1 MLSGNFLKPGAERT
15 TQQVS
20 GSVVHKGAVAVAD
33 KGVQG
38 EYGGEGGQNT
48 TARQWGPAG
57 ASERP
62 GYLSPHGSIRV
73 TCHPSALPIILVL
86 GQASQVFWHP
96 CPTEAT
102 GRGGVDD
109 RKVTHREARPQK

>member
-48 TARQWGPAG
+48 TARQRSQAG
-57 ASERP
+57 GQQERQS
-62 GYLSPHGSIRV
+62 GLD
-73 TCHPSALPIILVL
+73 TCH
-86 GQASQVFWHP
+86 HM
-96 CPTEAT
+96 EAY
-102 GRGGVDD
+102 
-109 RKVTHREARPQK
+109 E